1 MRAPLLGLPKSI
13 CYFLTNAIALARNH
27 YKFNVFPISLYR
39 YQANSLTPMSDQDRI
54 SPYNINTISDRH
66 VLRLKK
72 NLNEG
77 VIT

>member
-1 MRAPLLGLPKSI
+1 MRAPLSGLPKSI
-13 CYFLTNAIALARNH
+13 YYFLTYAIALARNH

-54 SPYNINTISDRH
+54 FPYNINTILDRQ
-66 VLRLKK
+66 VMRIKK
-72 NLNEG
+72 NINEG